1 MRRYCGLLPGANDTV
16 MFCRKPSMGSNPC
29 GFPGRREVCRTL
41 ATEGS
46 GSQPRGAIVAVAV
59 AVAVAV
65 VAVAVAVVVVVVA
78 VVAAAAVV
86 TVTVVAAAAV
96 KHDRSP

>member
-41 ATEGS
+41 ATESS

-59 AVAVAV
+59 AVAV
-65 VAVAVAVVVVVVA
+65 VAVAVAVVVVVA